1 MKIVFMLNKQ
11 LLINYFHVIVAVNVE
26 VQTPITSTPAVDPA
40 RPLKP
45 QDDADDDD
53 FCTGTLII

>member
-1 MKIVFMLNKQ
+1 MLNKQ

-26 VQTPITSTPAVDPA
+26 VQTPVTSTPAVDPA

-45 QDDADDDD
+45 QDDADTDD
-53 FCTGTLII
+53 FYTGTVII